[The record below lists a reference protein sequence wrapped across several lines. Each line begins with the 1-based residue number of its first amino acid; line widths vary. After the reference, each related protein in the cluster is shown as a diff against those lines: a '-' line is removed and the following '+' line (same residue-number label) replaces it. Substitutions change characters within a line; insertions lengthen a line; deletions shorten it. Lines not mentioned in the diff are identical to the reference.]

1 MTDDQAWTAEDQWQS
16 ALYEATH
23 RYSLAL
29 QELHKTN
36 PWPEHPV
43 LANAIN
49 TLSTELWDRCFSA
62 SEIAAAFQ
70 SAIDGLPS
78 YTAGDDIRP

>member
-1 MTDDQAWTAEDQWQS
+1 MTDEHQQATCDEWQT
-16 ALYEATH
+16 ALYEASY

-29 QELHKTN
+29 KELHDTN

-49 TLSTELWDRCFSA
+49 TLGTELWDRCFHAHDISG
-62 SEIAAAFQ
+62 AFQ
-70 SAIDGLPS
+70 RAIAGLPA